1 MRIAEIVDGAT
12 QQVNALKQQAKQ
24 AQKKAKEA
32 ALRLRLR
39 KTQQTLAKT
48 VTQ

>member
-1 MRIAEIVDGAT
+1 MRIAEIVDGAA
-12 QQVNALKQQAKQ
+12 QQVNALKQQAKT
-24 AQKKAKEA
+24 AQKNAKQA

-39 KTQQTLAKT
+39 KTQQSLAKT